1 MNTIPSVF
9 NFNSA
14 AVRTVVINDDPWF
27 VASDVCAV
35 LGIKNHRDALM
46 HLDADERGVVLND
59 TPSMNQHG
67 SFGTVKQEIS
77 VINESG
83 LYSLVLRSRKPEAKP
98 FIKWVTKEVLPAIRK
113 TGQYIA
119 QPYAVNHGDT
129 LNATQADTLRNM
141 LTEAAQAMP
150 KDLQGLVMRE
160 GWSKLKAHFNCSYR
174 QIHLAEFNEAVSLL
188 SRHIVHWKR
197 AKVTDSDIVPN
208 LQEIQDSYALA
219 IALLPETQKAIQSG
233 LSNTNRR
240 WFLSFDGQHKPNI
253 QTIPDDAYVLSHA
266 DMLKAMLSGDGLPMK
281 NEELE
286 MFIHAATRN
295 LANRAEFYRQ
305 RAEFQHLT

>member
-1 MNTIPSVF
+1 
-9 NFNSA
+9 
-14 AVRTVVINDDPWF
+14 
-27 VASDVCAV
+27 
-35 LGIKNHRDALM
+35 
-46 HLDADERGVVLND
+46 
-59 TPSMNQHG
+59 
-67 SFGTVKQEIS
+67 
-77 VINESG
+77 
-83 LYSLVLRSRKPEAKP
+83 
-98 FIKWVTKEVLPAIRK
+98 
-113 TGQYIA
+113 
-119 QPYAVNHGDT
+119 
-129 LNATQADTLRNM
+129 M

-150 KDLQGLVMRE
+150 KVLHGLVVRE

-174 QIHLAEFNEAVSLL
+174 QIPQAEFNEAVSLL

-197 AKVTDSDIVPN
+197 AKVTDSEIVPN

-240 WFLSFDGQHKPNI
+240 WFLSFDGQHKPHI

>member
-1 MNTIPSVF
+1 MNTIPTVF
-9 NFNSA
+9 NFNSH
-14 AVRTVVINDDPWF
+14 AVRTVDRDGAIWF
-27 VASDVCAV
+27 VATDVCAA
-35 LGIKNHRDALM
+35 LGYANPSKAIAD
-46 HLDADERGVVLND
+46 HLDDDERSNEQLD
-59 TPSMNQHG
+59 RSQMG
-67 SFGTVKQEIS
+67 SKAII
-77 VINESG
+77 INESG
-83 LYSLVLRSRKPEAKP
+83 LYALVLRSRKPEARK
-98 FIKWVTKEVLPAIRK
+98 FAKWVTSEVLPAIRK

-119 QPYAVNHGDT
+119 QPYAVNPGDT

-174 QIHLAEFNEAVSLL
+174 QIPQAEFNEAVSLL

-233 LSNTNRR
+233 LANTNRR

>member
-1 MNTIPSVF
+1 MTNQLSVF
-9 NFNSA
+9 NFNSNE
-14 AVRTVVINDDPWF
+14 VRIVDTNGQPWF
-27 VASDVCAV
+27 VAADVCAA
-35 LGIKNHRDALM
+35 LGYQNTSKAVGD
-46 HLDADERGVVLND
+46 HLDEDERASALVPTPNAPLGVPTNI
-59 TPSMNQHG
+59 
-67 SFGTVKQEIS
+67 IS
-77 VINESG
+77 ESG
-83 LYSLVLRSRKPEAKP
+83 LYALVLRSRKPEARK
-98 FIKWVTKEVLPAIRK
+98 FAKWVTSEVLPAIRK

-119 QPYAVNHGDT
+119 QPYAVNPGDKLT
-129 LNATQADTLRNM
+129 ATQADTLRNM

-174 QIHLAEFNEAVSLL
+174 QIPQSEFNEAVSLL

-197 AKVTDSDIVPN
+197 AKVNDLDIVQN
-208 LQEIQDSYALA
+208 FQEIQDSYALA
-219 IALLPETQKAIQSG
+219 VALLPETQKAIQSG
-233 LSNTNRR
+233 LANTNRR
-240 WFLSFDGQHKPNI
+240 WFLSFDGQHKPHI
-253 QTIPDDAYVLSHA
+253 QTIPDDAYMLSHA

-305 RAEFQHLT
+305 RAEFQNIT

>member
-1 MNTIPSVF
+1 MNTIPTVF
-9 NFNSA
+9 NFNSH
-14 AVRTVVINDDPWF
+14 AVRTVDRDGAIWF
-27 VASDVCAV
+27 VATDVCAA
-35 LGIKNHRDALM
+35 LGYANPSKAIAD
-46 HLDADERGVVLND
+46 HLDDDERSNEQLD
-59 TPSMNQHG
+59 RSQMG
-67 SFGTVKQEIS
+67 SKAII
-77 VINESG
+77 INESG
-83 LYSLVLRSRKPEAKP
+83 LYALVLRSRKPEARK
-98 FIKWVTKEVLPAIRK
+98 FAKWVTSEVLPAIRK

-119 QPYAVNHGDT
+119 QPYAVNPGDT

-174 QIHLAEFNEAVSLL
+174 QIPQAEFNEAVSLL